1 MAPRRKAPR
10 RRAKKSFSINAI
22 EAGVAIS
29 LMQSANVASA
39 LESAMQGNVKGSL
52 TTLEQGITSNKSKIL
67 ATMASGAIGK
77 MLAKS
82 FSVGQVAKLGP
93 VRVRL

>member
-1 MAPRRKAPR
+1 MAPRRKAPK

-22 EAGVAIS
+22 EAGVALS

-39 LESAMQGNVKGSL
+39 VHSAFTGNLKGSL
-52 TTLEQGITSNKSKIL
+52 SAIESGVQSNKTKIL
-67 ATMASGAIGK
+67 GTLASGAVAK

-93 VRVRL
+93 VKVRV

>member
-1 MAPRRKAPR
+1 MAPRRKAPK

-22 EAGVAIS
+22 EAGVALS

-39 LESAMQGNVKGSL
+39 VDSALKGNLKGSL
-52 TTLEQGITSNKSKIL
+52 SAIESGVQSNKTKIL
-67 ATMASGAIGK
+67 GTLASGAVAK

-82 FSVGQVAKLGP
+82 FSVGQDAKLGP
-93 VRVRL
+93 VKVRV

>member
-22 EAGVAIS
+22 EAGVALS
-29 LMQSANVASA
+29 LMQSANVAGA
-39 LESAMQGNVKGSL
+39 LESAMQGHVKESL
-52 TTLEQGITSNKSKIL
+52 TALETGITTNKSKIL

>member
-22 EAGVAIS
+22 EAGAALS
-29 LMQSANVASA
+29 LAQSANVASA
-39 LESAMQGNVKGSL
+39 VDSALKGNIKGSL
-52 TTLEQGITSNKSKIL
+52 TALEQGIMSNKSKIL
-67 ATMASGAIGK
+67 ATMVSAGVGK

-82 FSVGQVAKLGP
+82 FKVGQVAKLGP

>member
-22 EAGVAIS
+22 EDGVALS
-29 LMQSANVASA
+29 LMKSANVAGA
-39 LESAMQGNVKGSL
+39 LESAMQGNVKDSL
-52 TTLEQGITSNKSKIL
+52 TALETGITTNKSQIL

>member
-10 RRAKKSFSINAI
+10 RRAKKSFTINAI
-22 EAGVAIS
+22 EAGVALS

-39 LESAMQGNVKGSL
+39 VDSALKGNLKGSL
-52 TTLEQGITSNKSKIL
+52 SAIESGVQSNKTKIL
-67 ATMASGAIGK
+67 GTLASGAVAK

-93 VRVRL
+93 VKVRV

>member
-1 MAPRRKAPR
+1 MAPRRKAPK

-22 EAGVAIS
+22 EAGVALS

-39 LESAMQGNVKGSL
+39 VDSALKANLKGSL
-52 TTLEQGITSNKSKIL
+52 SAIQSGVQSNKTKIL
-67 ATMASGAIGK
+67 GTLASGAVAK

-93 VRVRL
+93 VKVRV

>member
-10 RRAKKSFSINAI
+10 RRAKKSFTINAI
-22 EAGVAIS
+22 EAGVALS

-39 LESAMQGNVKGSL
+39 VDSALQGNLKGSL
-52 TTLEQGITSNKSKIL
+52 SSIESGVKSNKTKIL
-67 ATMASGAIGK
+67 GTLASGAVAK

-93 VRVRL
+93 VKVRV

>member
-1 MAPRRKAPR
+1 MAPRKKAP

-22 EAGVAIS
+22 EAGTALS
-29 LMQSANVASA
+29 LAQSANVASA
-39 LESAMQGNVKGSL
+39 VEAALKGNLKGAL
-52 TTLEQGITSNKSKIL
+52 TTIETGVMSNKTKIL
-67 ATMASGAIGK
+67 GTMAAAAVGK

-93 VRVRL
+93 VRVRI

>member
-1 MAPRRKAPR
+1 MAQRRKAPR

-22 EAGVAIS
+22 EAGVALS

-52 TTLEQGITSNKSKIL
+52 TALEQGITSNKSKIL

>member
-1 MAPRRKAPR
+1 MAPRRKAPK

-22 EAGVAIS
+22 EAGVALS

-39 LESAMQGNVKGSL
+39 VDSALKGNLKGSL
-52 TTLEQGITSNKSKIL
+52 SAIESGVQSNKTKIL
-67 ATMASGAIGK
+67 GTLASGAVAK

-93 VRVRL
+93 VKVRV

>member
-1 MAPRRKAPR
+1 MAPRRKAR
-10 RRAKKSFSINAI
+10 RTTKKRTFGINAI
-22 EAGVAIS
+22 EAGVALS

-52 TTLEQGITSNKSKIL
+52 TALEQDITSNKSKIL

>member
-10 RRAKKSFSINAI
+10 RRAKKSFTINAI
-22 EAGVAIS
+22 EAGVALS

-39 LESAMQGNVKGSL
+39 VDSALKGNLKGSL
-52 TTLEQGITSNKSKIL
+52 SAIESGVQSNKTRIL
-67 ATMASGAIGK
+67 GTLASGAVAK
-77 MLAKS
+77 MLAKR

-93 VRVRL
+93 VKVRV

>member
-22 EAGVAIS
+22 EAGAALS
-29 LMQSANVASA
+29 LAQSANVASA
-39 LESAMQGNVKGSL
+39 VDSALQGNLKGSL
-52 TTLEQGITSNKSKIL
+52 TALETGITQNKTKIL
-67 ATMASGAIGK
+67 ATMASAAVGK

-82 FSVGQVAKLGP
+82 FSLGQIAKLGP

>member
-1 MAPRRKAPR
+1 MAPRRKAPK

-22 EAGVAIS
+22 EAGVALS

-39 LESAMQGNVKGSL
+39 VDSALKGNLKGSL
-52 TTLEQGITSNKSKIL
+52 SAIESGVQSNKTKIL
-67 ATMASGAIGK
+67 GTLASGAVAK

-82 FSVGQVAKLGP
+82 FSIGQVAKLGP
-93 VRVRL
+93 VRVRV

>member
-22 EAGVAIS
+22 EAGAALS
-29 LMQSANVASA
+29 LAQSANVASA
-39 LESAMQGNVKGSL
+39 VDSALQGNLKGSL
-52 TTLEQGITSNKSKIL
+52 DAIQTGVMTNKQKIL
-67 ATMASGAIGK
+67 GTMAAAAVGK

>member
-1 MAPRRKAPR
+1 MAPRRKAPK

-22 EAGVAIS
+22 EAGVALS
-29 LMQSANVASA
+29 LMQSANVASGVDSA
-39 LESAMQGNVKGSL
+39 LKGNLKGSL
-52 TTLEQGITSNKSKIL
+52 SAFESGVQSNKTKIL
-67 ATMASGAIGK
+67 GTLASGAVAK

-93 VRVRL
+93 VKVRV

>member
-1 MAPRRKAPR
+1 MAPRRKAPK

-22 EAGVAIS
+22 EAGVALS

-39 LESAMQGNVKGSL
+39 VDSALKGNLKGSL
-52 TTLEQGITSNKSKIL
+52 SAIESGVQSNKTKIL
-67 ATMASGAIGK
+67 GTLASGAVAK

-93 VRVRL
+93 VKVRE

>member
-10 RRAKKSFSINAI
+10 RRAKKSFTINAI
-22 EAGVAIS
+22 EAGVALS

-39 LESAMQGNVKGSL
+39 VDSALKGNLKGSL
-52 TTLEQGITSNKSKIL
+52 SSIESGVKSNKTKIL
-67 ATMASGAIGK
+67 GTLASGAVAK

-82 FSVGQVAKLGP
+82 FSVGQ
-93 VRVRL
+93 

>member
-10 RRAKKSFSINAI
+10 RRAKKSFTINAI
-22 EAGVAIS
+22 EAGVALS

-39 LESAMQGNVKGSL
+39 VDSALKGNLKGSL
-52 TTLEQGITSNKSKIL
+52 SAIESGVQSNKTRIL
-67 ATMASGAIGK
+67 GTLASGAVAK

-82 FSVGQVAKLGP
+82 FAVGQVAKLGP
-93 VRVRL
+93 VKVRV

>member
-1 MAPRRKAPR
+1 MAPRRKAPK

-22 EAGVAIS
+22 EAGVALS

-39 LESAMQGNVKGSL
+39 VDSALKGNLKGSL
-52 TTLEQGITSNKSKIL
+52 SAIESGVQSNKTKIL
-67 ATMASGAIGK
+67 GTLASGAVAK

-93 VRVRL
+93 V

>member
-10 RRAKKSFSINAI
+10 RRAKKSFTINAI
-22 EAGVAIS
+22 EAGVALS

-39 LESAMQGNVKGSL
+39 VDSALKGNLKGSL
-52 TTLEQGITSNKSKIL
+52 SAIESGVQSNKTRIL
-67 ATMASGAIGK
+67 GTLASGAVAK

-93 VRVRL
+93 VKVRV

>member
-1 MAPRRKAPR
+1 MAPRRKQKR
-10 RRAKKSFSINAI
+10 STKKSFSINAI
-22 EAGVAIS
+22 EAGVALS

-39 LESAMQGNVKGSL
+39 VDSALKGNLKGSL
-52 TTLEQGITSNKSKIL
+52 SAIESGVQSNKTRIL
-67 ATMASGAIGK
+67 GTLASGAVAK

-93 VRVRL
+93 VKVRV